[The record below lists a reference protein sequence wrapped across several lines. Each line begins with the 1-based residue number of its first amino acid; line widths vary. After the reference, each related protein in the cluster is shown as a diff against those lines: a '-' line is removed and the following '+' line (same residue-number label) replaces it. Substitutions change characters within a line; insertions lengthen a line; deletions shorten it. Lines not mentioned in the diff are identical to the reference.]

1 MSGLA
6 SMSACYSAS
15 LNVPDIERK
24 EMTVMKNLVKGTDRY
39 RHYIGGEWVDSTL
52 REWIEVENP
61 ATGEIIASVPRGS
74 ADDVDRAVVAAHKA
88 QPEWEALPPI
98 ERAQLLK
105 DLARLMLENRERL
118 ARIVIAEQGKPL
130 AEARGEI
137 EAAALYLSYAAEEA
151 RRITG
156 DIIPSDNPN
165 EQIWIQRVAHGVVV
179 ALTAWNYPAGLVCR
193 KIGPALLA
201 GNTVVVKSHEGT
213 PTTALEIAQ
222 LSAQIGFPPGVIN
235 VISGDGE
242 SVGQALVTHPIP
254 RLITLTGSV
263 RAGKAVFRSAADDLK
278 ILRLELGGK
287 APFIVAEDADIG
299 AAVRAAVVSRFENCG
314 QICICNERMYVHEK
328 IADEFLDKYV
338 RAVKALKVGDP
349 TKLVDV
355 GPKFSGL
362 ELDKVERMVDAA
374 VAGGA
379 EVLTGGKR
387 LSEGEFSR
395 GHWFVPTV
403 LKVDDNAMEI
413 MQDEVFGPVVP
424 VMTVTDFDE
433 GLRLANES
441 RYGLSAYVFT
451 KDMRRMMRLI
461 RELKFG
467 EIYLNCPGG
476 DVVQAHHAGARDS
489 GIGGEDGKYG
499 LDAYFQKK
507 TIYVNYA

>member
-1 MSGLA
+1 MPA
-6 SMSACYSAS
+6 
-15 LNVPDIERK
+15 
-24 EMTVMKNLVKGTDRY
+24 MKDLVKGTDRY
-39 RHYIGGEWVDSTL
+39 RHYINGEWIDSTL
-52 REWIEVENP
+52 NEWIEVENP
-61 ATGEIIASVPRGS
+61 ATGQVIASVPRGS
-74 ADDVDRAVVAAHKA
+74 AEDVDRAVVAAHHA
-88 QPEWEALPPI
+88 QPGWEALPPI
-98 ERAQLLK
+98 ARAQLLK
-105 DLARLMLENRERL
+105 DLARLILENRERL
-118 ARIVIAEQGKPL
+118 AHIVIAEQGKPL
-130 AEARGEI
+130 NEARGEI
-137 EAAALYLSYAAEEA
+137 EGAALYLSYAAEEA

-156 DIIPSDNPN
+156 DIIASDNPD

-179 ALTAWNYPAGLVCR
+179 ALTAWNYPAALMCR

-213 PTTALEIAQ
+213 PTAALEIAQ
-222 LSAQIGFPPGVIN
+222 LSAQLDFPPGVIN
-235 VISGDGE
+235 VISGTGE
-242 SVGQALVTHPIP
+242 GVGQALVKHPIP

-263 RAGKAVFRSAADDLK
+263 RAGKEIFRAAADGLK

-328 IADEFLDKYV
+328 IADEFLEKFILAV
-338 RAVKALKVGDP
+338 RALKVGDP

-355 GPKFSGL
+355 GPKFSGPEL
-362 ELDKVERMVDAA
+362 EKVERMVDTAIAA
-374 VAGGA
+374 GA

-387 LSEGEFSR
+387 LTKGEFSR
-395 GHWFVPTV
+395 GHWFDPTV
-403 LKVDDNAMEI
+403 LKVNDNAMQI

-441 RYGLSAYVFT
+441 RFGLSAYVFT
-451 KDMRRMMRLI
+451 KDLRRMMRVI

-467 EIYLNCPGG
+467 EIYVNCPGG
-476 DVVQAHHAGARDS
+476 DVVQAHHAGIRDS